1 MAKPIGVTDET
12 FAEVVLEASLPTI
25 VDFWAVW
32 CAPCLRI
39 APILEE
45 IAEEYDGQLQVAK
58 LDVDGNSETAMR
70 YGVMG
75 IPMLIL
81 FKDGVQVEQLIGLM
95 PKAQILSRIEP
106 HL

>member
-1 MAKPIGVTDET
+1 MAKPVDVTDET
-12 FAEVVLEASLPTI
+12 FGEMVLEANLPTI

-32 CAPCLRI
+32 CVPCKMI

-45 IAEEYDGQLQVAK
+45 IAEEHDGKLQVFK
-58 LDVDGNSETAMR
+58 LDVDENPETAMR

-75 IPMLIL
+75 IPTLIL
-81 FKDGVQVEQLIGLM
+81 FKNGQAVEQIQGM
-95 PKAQILSRIEP
+95 RPKAQILSKIES

>member
-1 MAKPIGVTDET
+1 MAKPIGVSDAT
-12 FAEVVLEASLPTI
+12 FTELVLEASIPTI

-32 CAPCLRI
+32 CAPCIRI

-45 IAEEYDGQLQVAK
+45 IAAEYDGQLQVAK
-58 LDVDGNSETAMR
+58 LDVDGNTETAMK

-75 IPMLIL
+75 IPTLIL
-81 FKDGVQVEQLIGLM
+81 FKNGAPVEQITGLM
-95 PKAQILSRIEP
+95 PKAQILSKIEP